1 MLEYIWLGGNYE
13 LRSKIKVHETSFLCM
28 NDLKNV
34 PAWNYDGSST
44 SQTTGEHSEIN
55 LLPVSVYRNPLFK
68 RRADIES
75 LLVLCETR
83 DQDGQPLATNNRF
96 KANEI
101 FEKCKEHEPWFGLE
115 QEYFI
120 LTEEIN
126 EKIKNSKHE
135 IFMLTKEMNKHPTTK
150 EINELI
156 NEKMKNSLCTQG
168 QYYCSVGGRNAFFR
182 NIADRHM
189 LACIEAGINIS
200 GTNAEVAPYQWEFQI
215 GPCTG
220 IQSGDQMWVARYLLE
235 KIAEEEGCYIE
246 WGPKPFDGINGS
258 GCHANFSTKNMRDS
272 SNGLSLIMDA
282 ISQLSQ
288 VHTEHMAVYGEDN
301 DKRMSGQYETAA
313 YETFSFDIDKPV
325 NRGASIRIGYDTLRD
340 KKGYFEDRRPA
351 SNCDPYLVTAA
362 IANTCIK

>member
-1 MLEYIWLGGNYE
+1 MKYVLEYIWLGGNYE
-13 LRSKIKVHETSFLCM
+13 MRSKIKVHESPNSFLCM

-44 SQTTGEHSEIN
+44 SQASGEHSEIN
-55 LLPVSVYRNPLFK
+55 LLPVAVYRNPLFK
-68 RRADIES
+68 NRSSALES

-83 DQDGQPLATNNRF
+83 DQDGQPLSTNNRC

-120 LTEEIN
+120 LTDHI
-126 EKIKNSKHE
+126 
-135 IFMLTKEMNKHPTTK
+135 TR
-150 EINELI
+150 EL
-156 NEKMKNSLCTQG
+156 KRSAVTQG
-168 QYYCSVGGRNAFFR
+168 QYYCSVGGRNAFYR
-182 NIADRHM
+182 NVVDRHM

-220 IQSGDQMWVARYLLE
+220 IDSGDQMLVSRYLLE

-258 GCHANFSTKNMRDS
+258 GCHTNFSTKNMRDS
-272 SNGLSLIMDA
+272 IDGLSHILDA
-282 ISQLSQ
+282 IKNLSET
-288 VHTEHMAVYGEDN
+288 HNEHMSVYGDGN
-301 DKRMSGQYETAA
+301 DKRMSGKYETAA

-325 NRGASIRIGYDTLRD
+325 NRGASIRIGYDTL
-340 KKGYFEDRRPA
+340 KEGKGYFEDRRPA
-351 SNCDPYLVTAA
+351 SNCDPYLVTSA
-362 IANTCIK
+362 IASTCIDTI

>member
-1 MLEYIWLGGNYE
+1 MKYVLEYIWLGGNYE
-13 LRSKIKVHETSFLCM
+13 LRSKIKVHESPNSFLCM

-44 SQTTGEHSEIN
+44 SQTTGENSEIN
-55 LLPVSVYRNPLFK
+55 LLPVSVYKNPLFK
-68 RRADIES
+68 HRTDIES

-83 DQDGQPLATNNRF
+83 NQYGEPLSTNNRF

-126 EKIKNSKHE
+126 EE
-135 IFMLTKEMNKHPTTK
+135 LTRSS
-150 EINELI
+150 I
-156 NEKMKNSLCTQG
+156 TQG

-182 NIADRHM
+182 SIVDHHM

-246 WGPKPFDGINGS
+246 WGPKPFEGINGS
-258 GCHANFSTKNMRDS
+258 GCHTNFSTKNMRES
-272 SNGLSLIMDA
+272 PEGLSLILAA
-282 ISQLSQ
+282 IKNLSGA
-288 VHTEHMAVYGEDN
+288 HDEHMTVYGEDN
-301 DKRMSGQYETAA
+301 DKRMSGQYETAT

-325 NRGASIRIGYDTLRD
+325 NRGASVRIGYDTLKD
-340 KKGYFEDRRPA
+340 GKGYFEDRRPA
-351 SNCDPYLVTAA
+351 STCDPYLVTSV
-362 IANTCIK
+362 IADTCID

>member
-1 MLEYIWLGGNYE
+1 MKYVLEYIWLGGNYE
-13 LRSKIKVHETSFLCM
+13 MRSKIKVYESSKSFLCM
-28 NDLKNV
+28 NDLNNV

-44 SQTTGEHSEIN
+44 SQTTGINSEIN
-55 LLPVSVYRNPLFK
+55 LLPVAVYKNPLFK
-68 RRADIES
+68 HRPGLES

-83 DQDGQPLATNNRF
+83 DENGKPLATNNRC

-101 FEKCKEHEPWFGLE
+101 FNKCKEHEPWFGLE

-120 LTEEIN
+120 LTNNIWREL
-126 EKIKNSKHE
+126 KQ
-135 IFMLTKEMNKHPTTK
+135 TTPA
-150 EINELI
+150 
-156 NEKMKNSLCTQG
+156 QG

-182 NIADRHM
+182 NIVDRHM

-220 IQSGDQMWVARYLLE
+220 IDSGDQMWVARYLLE

-258 GCHANFSTKNMRDS
+258 GCHTNFSTKGMRES
-272 SNGLSLIMDA
+272 SEGLTLILAA
-282 ISQLSQ
+282 IDMLGRF
-288 VHTEHMAVYGEDN
+288 HDEHMTVYGENN

-313 YETFSFDIDKPV
+313 YDTFSFDIDKPV
-325 NRGASIRIGYDTLRD
+325 NRGASIRIGYDTL
-340 KKGYFEDRRPA
+340 KEGKGYFEDRRPA
-351 SNCDPYLVTAA
+351 SNCDPYLVTST
-362 IANTCIK
+362 IASTCID

>member
-28 NDLKNV
+28 NDLKNI

-126 EKIKNSKHE
+126 EKIKNS
-135 IFMLTKEMNKHPTTK
+135 
-150 EINELI
+150 
-156 NEKMKNSLCTQG
+156 LCTQG

-246 WGPKPFDGINGS
+246 WNPKPFDGINGS
-258 GCHANFSTKNMRDS
+258 GCHANFSTKNMRNS
-272 SNGLSLIMDA
+272 SEGLSLILAA
-282 ISQLSQ
+282 ITNLS
-288 VHTEHMAVYGEDN
+288 HMHNEHMTVYGEDN
-301 DKRMSGQYETAA
+301 DKRMSGKYETAA
-313 YETFSFDIDKPV
+313 YDTFSFDIDKPV
-325 NRGASIRIGYDTLRD
+325 NRGASIRIGYDTL
-340 KKGYFEDRRPA
+340 KEGKGYFEDRRPA
-351 SNCDPYLVTAA
+351 SNCDPYLVTSI
-362 IANTCIK
+362 IAHTCID

>member
-1 MLEYIWLGGNYE
+1 MKYVLEYIWLGGNYE
-13 LRSKIKVHETSFLCM
+13 LRSKIKVHESHNSFLCM

-44 SQTTGEHSEIN
+44 SQTTGENSEIN
-55 LLPVSVYRNPLFK
+55 LLPVSVYKNPLFK
-68 RRADIES
+68 HRTDIES

-83 DQDGQPLATNNRF
+83 NQYGEPLSTNNRF

-126 EKIKNSKHE
+126 EELKHSS
-135 IFMLTKEMNKHPTTK
+135 I
-150 EINELI
+150 
-156 NEKMKNSLCTQG
+156 TQG
-168 QYYCSVGGRNAFFR
+168 QYYCSVGGRNTFFR
-182 NIADRHM
+182 NIVDRHM

-246 WGPKPFDGINGS
+246 WAPKPFDGINGS
-258 GCHANFSTKNMRDS
+258 GCHANFSTKNMRES
-272 SNGLSLIMDA
+272 PEGLSLILAA
-282 ISQLSQ
+282 IKNLSET
-288 VHTEHMAVYGEDN
+288 HDEHMAVYGEDN

-313 YETFSFDIDKPV
+313 YETFSFDTNKPV
-325 NRGASIRIGYDTLRD
+325 NRGASIRIGHDTL
-340 KKGYFEDRRPA
+340 KEGKGYFEDRRPA
-351 SNCDPYLVTAA
+351 SNCDPYLVTSV
-362 IANTCIK
+362 IAHTCIG

>member
-1 MLEYIWLGGNYE
+1 MKYVLEYIWLGGNYE
-13 LRSKIKVHETSFLCM
+13 LRSKIKVHESPNSFLCM

-44 SQTTGEHSEIN
+44 SQTTGENSEIN
-55 LLPVSVYRNPLFK
+55 LLPVSVYKNPLFK
-68 RRADIES
+68 SRAGIES

-83 DQDGQPLATNNRF
+83 NQYGEPLPTNNRF

-101 FEKCKEHEPWFGLE
+101 FEKCKEDEPWFGLE

-120 LTEEIN
+120 LTDAIN
-126 EKIKNSKHE
+126 E
-135 IFMLTKEMNKHPTTK
+135 
-150 EINELI
+150 EL
-156 NEKMKNSLCTQG
+156 KRSTVTQG

-182 NIADRHM
+182 PIVDRHM
-189 LACIEAGINIS
+189 LACIEAGITIS

-220 IQSGDQMWVARYLLE
+220 IRSGDQMWVARYLLE

-258 GCHANFSTKNMRDS
+258 GCHTNFSTKRMRESVD
-272 SNGLSLIMDA
+272 GLSLILDA
-282 ISQLSQ
+282 IKNLSG
-288 VHTEHMAVYGEDN
+288 VHDEHMSLYGEDN

-325 NRGASIRIGYDTLRD
+325 NRGASIRIGHDTL
-340 KKGYFEDRRPA
+340 KEGKGYFEDRRPA
-351 SNCDPYLVTAA
+351 SNCDPYLVTSI
-362 IANTCIK
+362 IAHTCID